1 MNQNQAPEIE
11 QIIDLISKVDF
22 ISGIR
27 DSNQY
32 IFPIKRVLECEGFY
46 VIPEYPIRYD
56 HRSHYIDIHAKKG
69 NRVICVE
76 IDYKTVKL
84 ESIKRISQIFKAIP
98 IFVLTGEGESY
109 IQESLERINLPN
121 FFLIDL
127 YNHSVFS
134 QKDKKQP

>member
-1 MNQNQAPEIE
+1 MNENQDSEIE
-11 QIIDLISKVDF
+11 QLVDSISKVDF
-22 ISGIR
+22 TSGRR

-32 IFPIKRVLECEGFY
+32 IFPIMRILRREGFK
-46 VIPEYPIRYD
+46 VMSEKPIIKD
-56 HRSHYIDIHAKKG
+56 DCRSGYIDIHAKKG
-69 NRVICVE
+69 NTVICVE

-84 ESIKRISQIFKAIP
+84 NSIKKISQIWKAIP
-98 IFVLTGEGESY
+98 IFVLTYGGEAN

-134 QKDKKQP
+134 QKDKK